1 LFNSA
6 DRVKSILDLPR
17 DDYSNAEEVERF
29 GQEHAGK
36 GIGVEARNVSFAYEG
51 AENVFSNAEFNANP
65 HETVAFVGP
74 SGEGKT
80 TMLRLLLAI
89 IRPGEGQVRITTGDG
104 ELEDSLYATAATRSL
119 FAYVPQG
126 NTMFSG
132 TIAQNM
138 RNVKKDATDDEI
150 IKALKMA
157 CAWDFVKKL
166 PEGIN
171 SEMGEHGSGFSEGQA
186 QRLSIARAIL
196 RQSPILLLDEATS
209 ALDVWTEKEVL
220 KNIMADEYPRTTI
233 ITTHRPSVLKQ
244 CDRVYAI
251 RNGNCCKLSDEE
263 ISEMESIA

>member
-1 LFNSA
+1 MALQNIEKIAKKIGISEKYLEKYGNLKAKVSA
-6 DRVKSILDLPR
+6 DI
-17 DDYSNAEEVERF
+17 NEEIKDNPD
-29 GQEHAGK
+29 GK
-36 GIGVEARNVSFAYEG
+36 LVLVTAITPTKA
-51 AENVFSNAEFNANP
+51 
-65 HETVAFVGP
+65 
-74 SGEGKT
+74 GEGKT

>member
-1 LFNSA
+1 
-6 DRVKSILDLPR
+6 
-17 DDYSNAEEVERF
+17 
-29 GQEHAGK
+29 
-36 GIGVEARNVSFAYEG
+36 
-51 AENVFSNAEFNANP
+51 
-65 HETVAFVGP
+65 
-74 SGEGKT
+74 
-80 TMLRLLLAI
+80 
-89 IRPGEGQVRITTGDG
+89 
-104 ELEDSLYATAATRSL
+104 
-119 FAYVPQG
+119 
-126 NTMFSG
+126 
-132 TIAQNM
+132 
-138 RNVKKDATDDEI
+138 
-150 IKALKMA
+150 MA